1 MQNVTKRFH
10 GRTVLDQ
17 INLDVSE
24 GETLVILGGSGSGKS
39 TLLRLM
45 IGNEGTDGGAIIGPH
60 GKNVCAMS
68 TAELTEY
75 RKSIGVLFQSGALF
89 NSMTVAENV
98 ALPLHEHTDLPPARS
113 TSWSRSSWSWSACG
127 STPTACRAS

>member
-1 MQNVTKRFH
+1 MPDAVIQVQGVTKVFD
-10 GRTVLDQ
+10 GRTVLDK
-17 INLDVSE
+17 IALEVFR

-45 IGNEGTDGGAIIGPH
+45 IGNESTDGGSIVGPT

-68 TAELTEY
+68 PAELKEY

-98 ALPLHEHTDLPPARS
+98 
-113 TSWSRSSWSWSACG
+113 
-127 STPTACRAS
+127 